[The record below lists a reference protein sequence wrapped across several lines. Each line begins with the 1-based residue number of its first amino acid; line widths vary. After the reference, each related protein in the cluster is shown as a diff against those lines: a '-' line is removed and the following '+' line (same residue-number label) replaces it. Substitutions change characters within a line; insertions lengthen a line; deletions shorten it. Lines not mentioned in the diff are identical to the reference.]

1 MRAADCSTPGHKDLS
16 HRRLTAAQSSSAV
29 LDLGGTVGR
38 HQERG
43 RSHRDEVSDHRRA
56 DDGEDGA
63 IRGPTSVRGRRERSR
78 HGTGTMGSR
87 WELDVEDEGR
97 YLSVDFEIDSS
108 KAGEDWRIVLKARR
122 ERLLQGCSYEAF

>member
-1 MRAADCSTPGHKDLS
+1 MKSRII
-16 HRRLTAAQSSSAV
+16 AV
-29 LDLGGTVGR
+29 LMMAKMALSVA
-38 HQERG
+38 QPAF
-43 RSHRDEVSDHRRA
+43 A
-56 DDGEDGA
+56 DG
-63 IRGPTSVRGRRERSR
+63 VERSR

-122 ERLLQGCSYEAF
+122 ERLLQGCSYEPF